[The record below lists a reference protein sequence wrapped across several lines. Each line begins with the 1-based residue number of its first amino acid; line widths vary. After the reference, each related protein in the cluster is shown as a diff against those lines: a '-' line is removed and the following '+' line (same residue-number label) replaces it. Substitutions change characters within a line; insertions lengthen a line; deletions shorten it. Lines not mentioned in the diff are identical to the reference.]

1 MQFGGYNQ
9 ATSHKPQATSHKP
22 RPNYALIDAEILN
35 TETNAFMF
43 ALSMGAIFF
52 VGRRHAEWSRNFWQ
66 V

>member
-1 MQFGGYNQ
+1 MQFGGYN
-9 ATSHKPQATSHKP
+9 QATSHKP